1 MKNAAA
7 LQLCYRIAVST
18 VLLGFSSAQTP
29 DSIRPPG
36 GALRGQV
43 MIPSLE
49 KINDPKIWQVVNRR
63 AELREENGR
72 KFVRFG
78 KGIGEGAYWLVGS
91 DFNEGEIEVDLR
103 GKNIRGESFVGISFR
118 GVDDHKFDTVYFRP
132 FNFQDA
138 ERRNHSVQY
147 ISSPDF
153 RWQKLREETPGKY
166 EAAIDPAPEP
176 EDWFHARIVVESRTV
191 SVFVNG
197 SLKPALVVKE
207 LSDRKGGMIGLG
219 GTNAD
224 YANLKII
231 TNQ

>member
-1 MKNAAA
+1 M
-7 LQLCYRIAVST
+7 IA
-18 VLLGFSSAQTP
+18 P
-29 DSIRPPG
+29 
-36 GALRGQV
+36 
-43 MIPSLE
+43 LE
-49 KINDPKIWQVVNRR
+49 KINDPKIWRTVNRR
-63 AELREENGR
+63 AELHEENGR
-72 KFVRFG
+72 KFVHFG
-78 KGIGEGAYWLVGS
+78 SGIGEGAYWLVGS

-103 GKNIRGESFVGISFR
+103 GKNIRGESFVGIAFR
-118 GVDDHKFDTVYFRP
+118 GVDDHKSDTVYFRP

-153 RWQKLREETPGKY
+153 PWQKLREETPGKY

-191 SVFVNG
+191 SVFVNA
-197 SLKPALVVKE
+197 SSKPALAVRE
-207 LSDRKGGMIGLG
+207 LTDRRGGMIGLG

-231 TNQ
+231 TKK